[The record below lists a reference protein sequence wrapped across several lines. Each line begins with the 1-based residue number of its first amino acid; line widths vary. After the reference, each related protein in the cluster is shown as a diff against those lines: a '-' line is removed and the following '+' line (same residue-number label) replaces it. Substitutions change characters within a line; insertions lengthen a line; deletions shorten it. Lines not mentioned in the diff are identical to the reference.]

1 MKELAAPAVKQFA
14 MLVRRVALT
23 IMMVLLAAALA
34 GDRMA
39 AGSPRS
45 TRINLPPLVLW
56 AWDRDDD
63 LHFVDTRDTAVAFLA
78 TTITLRRDDI
88 FVEPRH
94 NSLKVPERT
103 RLVAVAHVESDRS
116 EPPALDAVQLDR
128 FIEVLAAIA
137 AGIPHEVLQVDFEAL
152 SSQRAFLV
160 AALDGLRRRLPDAAI
175 SVTALSSWCLNER
188 WTGRLATDEV
198 VPMFFRLGPDG
209 RRIRERF
216 AHGGD
221 FPSASCR
228 ASLGVAT
235 DELPSVLPAG
245 RRIYAFSPRRW
256 TAKTYHAVRSRIPQW
271 SYALPSD

>member
-1 MKELAAPAVKQFA
+1 LKEPDRAGGRAIG
-14 MLVRRVALT
+14 MLVRRLALPITMVLFAVALT
-23 IMMVLLAAALA
+23 

-39 AGSPRS
+39 GSPRGA
-45 TRINLPPLVLW
+45 RIDLPPLVLW

-63 LHFVDTRDTAVAFLA
+63 LRFVDTRDTAVAFLA
-78 TTITLRRDDI
+78 STITLRRDDV

-94 NSLKVPERT
+94 NSLKVPEGI

-116 EPPALDAVQLDR
+116 EAPVLDAVQLDR
-128 FIEVLAAIA
+128 FIEVLAALA
-137 AGIPHEVLQVDFEAL
+137 AGTPHEVLQIDFEAL
-152 SSQRAFLV
+152 SSQRGFLV
-160 AALDGLRRRLPDAAI
+160 AALDGLRQRLPDTAI
-175 SVTALSSWCLNER
+175 SVTALSSWCDER
-188 WTGRLATDEV
+188 WTGRLAADEV

-256 TAKTYHAVRSRIPQW
+256 TAEMYYTVRGRIPQW
-271 SYALPSD
+271 SYASLSE

>member
-1 MKELAAPAVKQFA
+1 
-14 MLVRRVALT
+14 MLVPRLALLIT
-23 IMMVLLAAALA
+23 MALLAVALA

-39 AGSPRS
+39 GSPRG
-45 TRINLPPLVLW
+45 TRIDLPPLVLW

-63 LHFVDTRDTAVAFLA
+63 LRFVDTRDTAVAFLA
-78 TTITLRRDDI
+78 STITLRRDDI

-94 NSLKVPERT
+94 NSLKVPEGT

-116 EPPALDAVQLDR
+116 EPPVLDAVQLDR
-128 FIEVLAAIA
+128 FIEVLAALA
-137 AGIPHEVLQVDFEAL
+137 AGTPHEVLQVDFEAL

-175 SVTALSSWCLNER
+175 SVTALSSWCLSER
-188 WTGRLATDEV
+188 WTGRLAADEV

-228 ASLGVAT
+228 ASLGVAI

-245 RRIYAFSPRRW
+245 RRIYAFSPRHW
-256 TAKTYHAVRSRIPQW
+256 TAETYHTVRARIPQW
-271 SYALPSD
+271 SYASLSD

>member
-1 MKELAAPAVKQFA
+1 
-14 MLVRRVALT
+14 MLVRHLALT
-23 IMMVLLAAALA
+23 ISMVLLAVALA

-39 AGSPRS
+39 GSPRA
-45 TRINLPPLVLW
+45 TRIDLPPLVLW

-63 LHFVDTRDTAVAFLA
+63 LRFVDTRDTAVAFLA
-78 TTITLRRDDI
+78 STITLRRDDV

-94 NSLKVPERT
+94 NPLKMPAGT

-116 EPPALDAVQLDR
+116 EPPVLHAVQLDR
-128 FIEVLAAIA
+128 FIEVLAAFA
-137 AGIPHEVLQVDFEAL
+137 AGTPHDVLQVDFEAL

-160 AALDGLRRRLPDAAI
+160 AALDGLRQRLPDAAI

-188 WTGRLATDEV
+188 WTGRLAADEV

-245 RRIYAFSPRRW
+245 LRIYAFSPRRW
-256 TAKTYHAVRSRIPQW
+256 TAETYYTVRARIPQW
-271 SYALPSD
+271 SYASLFD